1 LVSGE
6 YSGGEGVIV
15 TIVRLWGWVAF
26 LLACGIAI
34 FEAYTK
40 NWWGVGAICV
50 MGAYILMNLV
60 KGR

>member
-1 LVSGE
+1 M
-6 YSGGEGVIV
+6 